1 MNCKESTDRSIYF
14 FFSTMINGYFSI
26 MILFRLGNSISIRIE
41 FKNSFRVFDL
51 STPEIDSKFIKHPM
65 NFFFIWLDSVYLV
78 CTQHK
83 MGVYSIFIIEW
94 LFDSFSSFDHK
105 KIKTSRIL
113 LICRKNSLILPFW
126 WNRNSSPYS
135 LIYYSICMKSNIL
148 FGWNPIGFQYF
159 LLLIPIKKKEFE

>member
-1 MNCKESTDRSIYF
+1 
-14 FFSTMINGYFSI
+14 
-26 MILFRLGNSISIRIE
+26 
-41 FKNSFRVFDL
+41 
-51 STPEIDSKFIKHPM
+51 M

-126 WNRNSSPYS
+126 WNRNNSPYS

-159 LLLIPIKKKEFE
+159 LLSKRKNLSRRSYLFFISFFLMSLFLCYFVLYNSVVCGIIFSRELMKRIIEWIAIYA